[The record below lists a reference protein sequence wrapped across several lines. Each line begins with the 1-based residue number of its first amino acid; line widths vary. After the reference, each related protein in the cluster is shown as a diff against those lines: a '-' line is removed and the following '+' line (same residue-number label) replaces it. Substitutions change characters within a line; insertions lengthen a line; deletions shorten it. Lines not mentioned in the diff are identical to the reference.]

1 MHCYVLATLTLS
13 IFNIF
18 LSQVLIYYRQY
29 CLILKKGEMYRCVLC
44 MLQASVEQLTQ
55 EVCALQFQIKE
66 LEKEV
71 SLETARIAQWLERRT
86 RDRKVAGSSPG
97 RSGVR
102 IFFSRVNFLC

>member
-1 MHCYVLATLTLS
+1 
-13 IFNIF
+13 
-18 LSQVLIYYRQY
+18 
-29 CLILKKGEMYRCVLC
+29 MYRCVLC